1 MLCSRA
7 RTALS
12 ARLDGEDLPP
22 GVPERRLRE
31 HLAGCADCR
40 AWEAGALGLRRLVGD
55 AVADAGDAAGE
66 PTKPRPAGEGADD
79 PGPASGSSGRHAC

>member
-12 ARLDGEDLPP
+12 ARLDEEDLPP
-22 GVPERRLRE
+22 GVTERRLRE

-40 AWEAGALGLRRLVGD
+40 AWEAKALRLHG
-55 AVADAGDAAGE
+55 AVAGEVAGGAGPVE
-66 PTKPRPAGEGADD
+66 DDSQAGSGDS
-79 PGPASGSSGRHAC
+79 GPATGSSGRRAC